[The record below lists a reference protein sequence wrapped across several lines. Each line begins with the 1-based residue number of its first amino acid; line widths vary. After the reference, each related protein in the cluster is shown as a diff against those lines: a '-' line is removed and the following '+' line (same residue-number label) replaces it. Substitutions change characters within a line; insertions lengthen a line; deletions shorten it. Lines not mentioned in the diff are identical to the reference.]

1 VHYNAIRYS
10 KSLEASGR
18 GDRFF
23 GFFNRRPSR
32 KKFSLGRKDGYVHYR
47 TQPLYEA
54 MLEEAKQIH
63 IILQDTEDE
72 RAWQTNAERL
82 ILQII
87 RHRHALNPFW
97 FNGGLV
103 DISSGASVR
112 LTMMKNIGKPM
123 LSDLDIESNAPT
135 VIKFEHLVRELFGMV
150 EELVNRPQEAET
162 AAAYWNRTQRH
173 IQGWEYMDLVH
184 KTARTKRREVEI
196 AGTCGN
202 WPVLAHDIE
211 ALILFGANFGD
222 ILQPKCTAN
231 LCANFHCL
239 PRGNDFLAVEVR
251 TLLTLYD
258 RAGSSV
264 DKEKLTITGV
274 QWRRSQHL
282 FESCPEKNRAAGPC
296 KCDRI
301 QELVLKG
308 SNRYNRNLGSLEA
321 TGVVIF
327 GKRGK
332 FKNQVDKSNVAW
344 QTDVGTN
351 LFFIIQICLP
361 LFRLEQAT

>member
-1 VHYNAIRYS
+1 
-10 KSLEASGR
+10 
-18 GDRFF
+18 
-23 GFFNRRPSR
+23 
-32 KKFSLGRKDGYVHYR
+32 LGRKDGYVHYR
-47 TQPLYEA
+47 TQHLYEE

-72 RAWQTNAERL
+72 RAWQTDAERL

-87 RHRHALNPFW
+87 RHRHALNPFK
-97 FNGGLV
+97 V
-103 DISSGASVR
+103 DILSGDPTEDASVR
-112 LTMMKNIGKPM
+112 PAMMKNFGKPM
-123 LSDLDIESNAPT
+123 LSDLDIESNGPT
-135 VIKFEHLVRELFGMV
+135 DIKFEHLVRELFGMV
-150 EELVNRPQEAET
+150 DELMNRPQEAENAT
-162 AAAYWNRTQRH
+162 TYWNRTQRH

-184 KTARTKRREVEI
+184 KTARTKRREIEI

-202 WPVLAHDIE
+202 WPILAHDIE
-211 ALILFGANFGD
+211 ALILFGAKFGD
-222 ILQPKCTAN
+222 IFQPKCTAN

-251 TLLTLYD
+251 TLLTLYN

-264 DKEKLTITGV
+264 DKEKLTTTGV

-282 FESCPEKNRAAGPC
+282 FESCPEENRATGPC

-301 QELVLKG
+301 QELVRKG
-308 SNRYNRNLGSLEA
+308 SNHNNRNPESLEA

-332 FKNQVDKSNVAW
+332 FKNQVDKFNVAGLTF
-344 QTDVGTN
+344 QKDVSTAFLTHFSFKFQFAYLYSDWNKPRRHCPSRKWLLCG
-351 LFFIIQICLP
+351 P
-361 LFRLEQAT
+361 RKH